1 MQEGAKTKNK
11 DFIPSG
17 ELTPE
22 MKARGFV
29 VDSNLAKVGKM
40 IQ

>member
-1 MQEGAKTKNK
+1 MQDGAKSKNK
-11 DFIPSG
+11 DFITSE